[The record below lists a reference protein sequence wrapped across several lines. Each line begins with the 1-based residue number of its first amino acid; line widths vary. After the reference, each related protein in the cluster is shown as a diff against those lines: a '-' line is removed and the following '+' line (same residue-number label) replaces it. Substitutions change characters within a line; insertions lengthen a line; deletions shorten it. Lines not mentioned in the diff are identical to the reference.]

1 MKSRGLI
8 AIQPPARSWSYSVIG
23 SRQTGTGAYLP
34 PYFMRASAVRLR
46 MKSVFFLGHSDKAI
60 LLEKVSDSFH
70 QIADPGD
77 QVQKGKTRDRTAEPC
92 CRPCGYR

>member
-1 MKSRGLI
+1 MKKPGADRNSASGQVMVLFRNRIPTNGN
-8 AIQPPARSWSYSVIG
+8 R
-23 SRQTGTGAYLP
+23 AYLP

-77 QVQKGKTRDRTAEPC
+77 QVQKGKTRDRTAALS